1 MGKIFLLLEKI
12 KTKNSNNH
20 AINNT
25 LTKIG
30 NSIREARISKNQ
42 SVHDLASNL
51 KISEQQLHAIEE
63 GRYDLLPER
72 VFVKAMI
79 KKIYEKLQ
87 LDTKELIVEFSNQK
101 ETKKAEEIVEEINKK
116 SKTKNHI
123 NLSFLINIIISGV
136 VGFTASIY
144 MFNLVFNLNNERET
158 QTLIKKIK

>member
-1 MGKIFLLLEKI
+1 MGKIFLPLEKI
-12 KTKNSNNH
+12 KTKNS
-20 AINNT
+20 INNIS

-30 NSIREARISKNQ
+30 NLIKETRISKNQ
-42 SVHDLASNL
+42 SVNDLASNL
-51 KISEQQLHAIEE
+51 KISEQQLQAIEE

-87 LDTKELIVEFSNQK
+87 LDTQDLIVEFSNQK
-101 ETKKAEEIVEEINKK
+101 ETKKIEEIAEEINKK

-123 NLSFLINIIISGV
+123 SLSFLINIIISGV